1 MKKTLFA
8 LLLMLALLLA
18 LPALA
23 QEPAAETQDITDLCT
38 FTPSNA
44 KSDLPKMRDGKYK
57 TYWSSTKKGY
67 LEISSPDDT
76 PMYGLY
82 INWAQ
87 YITNWSLQVPDENGG
102 WTTIR
107 AYEPD
112 LFNTVYNE
120 YLPLEGGYTRVRL
133 LCQSPDDRHAL
144 HIAEIHVLGEGE
156 VPSWVQQWKV
166 FSGKAD
172 MVLLITDPGDEY
184 IYFGGLLPYYAAQG
198 KEIMLCVA
206 VNTNSAYKCE
216 LLDGLWHCGITNYP
230 YIAYFKPNLCRSLR
244 AQYDTWSEVQFV
256 RHVSRIVRIYKPDVL
271 VTHSVGGEGGDGG
284 HMACADAAK
293 RSVHTAMDD
302 KYDVGYGVKLY
313 GNWQLKKLYL
323 HNQDDNMITL
333 DYNQPLDFF
342 GGKTAMEVAQEAYAM
357 QSYQRK
363 SVPQLRTDG
372 FYNGAVY
379 GLAYS
384 NVGEDTVGGDM
395 FENLED

>member
-1 MKKTLFA
+1 MMISA
-8 LLLMLALLLA
+8 LTSEVQEALDRVEKARAAKLVELRFRRGQAVRMVFPWGEELLTHHGSPIPVTEQLLGEMVDRATGFSPYACKL
-18 LPALA
+18 
-23 QEPAAETQDITDLCT
+23 EET
-38 FTPSNA
+38 
-44 KSDLPKMRDGKYK
+44 
-57 TYWSSTKKGY
+57 
-67 LEISSPDDT
+67 
-76 PMYGLY
+76 GL
-82 INWAQ
+82 
-87 YITNWSLQVPDENGG
+87 
-102 WTTIR
+102 
-107 AYEPD
+107 
-112 LFNTVYNE
+112 

-333 DYNQPLDFF
+333 DYNQQLDFF

-363 SVPQLRTDG
+363 NVPQLRTDG

>member
-23 QEPAAETQDITDLCT
+23 QEPAAEAQDITDLCT

-120 YLPLEGGYTRVRL
+120 YLPLEGGFTYGDLESDAYKKLTPCVYCAAPARL
-133 LCQSPDDRHAL
+133 ATLYERYRAAAEQ
-144 HIAEIHVLGEGE
+144 IGAEITDEAKAAFG
-156 VPSWVQQWKV
+156 VQ
-166 FSGKAD
+166 
-172 MVLLITDPGDEY
+172 
-184 IYFGGLLPYYAAQG
+184 
-198 KEIMLCVA
+198 
-206 VNTNSAYKCE
+206 
-216 LLDGLWHCGITNYP
+216 
-230 YIAYFKPNLCRSLR
+230 
-244 AQYDTWSEVQFV
+244 
-256 RHVSRIVRIYKPDVL
+256 
-271 VTHSVGGEGGDGG
+271 
-284 HMACADAAK
+284 
-293 RSVHTAMDD
+293 
-302 KYDVGYGVKLY
+302 
-313 GNWQLKKLYL
+313 
-323 HNQDDNMITL
+323 
-333 DYNQPLDFF
+333 
-342 GGKTAMEVAQEAYAM
+342 
-357 QSYQRK
+357 
-363 SVPQLRTDG
+363 
-372 FYNGAVY
+372 
-379 GLAYS
+379 
-384 NVGEDTVGGDM
+384 
-395 FENLED
+395 

>member
-1 MKKTLFA
+1 M
-8 LLLMLALLLA
+8 
-18 LPALA
+18 
-23 QEPAAETQDITDLCT
+23 
-38 FTPSNA
+38 
-44 KSDLPKMRDGKYK
+44 
-57 TYWSSTKKGY
+57 
-67 LEISSPDDT
+67 
-76 PMYGLY
+76 
-82 INWAQ
+82 
-87 YITNWSLQVPDENGG
+87 
-102 WTTIR
+102 
-107 AYEPD
+107 
-112 LFNTVYNE
+112 
-120 YLPLEGGYTRVRL
+120 
-133 LCQSPDDRHAL
+133 
-144 HIAEIHVLGEGE
+144 
-156 VPSWVQQWKV
+156 
-166 FSGKAD
+166 
-172 MVLLITDPGDEY
+172 
-184 IYFGGLLPYYAAQG
+184 
-198 KEIMLCVA
+198 
-206 VNTNSAYKCE
+206 
-216 LLDGLWHCGITNYP
+216 
-230 YIAYFKPNLCRSLR
+230 
-244 AQYDTWSEVQFV
+244 
-256 RHVSRIVRIYKPDVL
+256 RIYKHDVL
-271 VTHSVGGEGGDGG
+271 ITHLRGGEGGDGG